1 MVVWQHEQPTPTG
14 SAVELATLAAAR
26 AVEALASS
34 SAGGLSASAAAA
46 SQQPRSPPR
55 RRLVGI
61 TEHEG
66 KPVTI
71 SNSGEVPRL
80 KIGKTSRG
88 TPL

>member
-26 AVEALASS
+26 AVEALVSS
-34 SAGGLSASAAAA
+34 SAGLSASAAAA

-71 SNSGEVPRL
+71 SNSGQVPRL
-80 KIGKTSRG
+80 KIGKTNRG
-88 TPL
+88 TQL

>member
-34 SAGGLSASAAAA
+34 SASASAAAA

-66 KPVTI
+66 KPVKI

-80 KIGKTSRG
+80 KIGKTNRG
-88 TPL
+88 TQL

>member
-34 SAGGLSASAAAA
+34 SAGLSASAAAA

-71 SNSGEVPRL
+71 SNSGQVPRL
-80 KIGKTSRG
+80 KIGKTNRG
-88 TPL
+88 TQL